1 MLIPFNAAGLW
12 FEAVQV
18 GTVWR
23 VMIHDNGT
31 DSLFDLKAYNREEA
45 EHIAMINNRQLH
57 MKGIK

>member
-45 EHIAMINNRQLH
+45 EHRPMINNRQLH